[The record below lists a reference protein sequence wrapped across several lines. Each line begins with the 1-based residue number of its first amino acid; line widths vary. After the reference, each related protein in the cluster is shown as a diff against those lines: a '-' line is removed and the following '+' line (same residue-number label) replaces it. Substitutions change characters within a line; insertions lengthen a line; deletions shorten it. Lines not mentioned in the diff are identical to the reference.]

1 MVLHIHYSECFSQ
14 LFLHILL
21 PQLLRNDKIDVI
33 QGNPILL
40 FPLLIL
46 HPTIL
51 FEMLVE
57 VLQLLVRHHLSHRY
71 HELFEFVQIE
81 HIIVVPIEQSKVV
94 QVFVLFVLGEVFL
107 FGQVVGVQVLTEL
120 LEHLGCGQ
128 FGQALTEIHS
138 LSGCLHK
145 L

>member
-1 MVLHIHYSECFSQ
+1 MVLHIHYPKCLRK

-21 PQLLRNDKIDVI
+21 PQLLRNDKVNVI
-33 QGNPILL
+33 ESDPILL

-51 FEMLVE
+51 FEMLIK
-57 VLQLLVRHHLSHRY
+57 VLQLLVRHHLPHRY
-71 HELFEFVQIE
+71 HELLKFVQIQ

-120 LEHLGCGQ
+120 LEHLGCG
-128 FGQALTEIHS
+128 
-138 LSGCLHK
+138 
-145 L
+145 